1 MIDVTE
7 IEKRVDKAIA
17 APVPVNADLGG
28 VRLENLGQVMEFAKL
43 MSLSGVAVPKWLR
56 GNPGGCLA
64 ICSRALRWGM
74 DPFAVAEQSY
84 QAIGKGGI
92 EHLGFM
98 SQLIH
103 AVITAN
109 APLKGRLRSEIIG
122 TGDDRR
128 CKVWGTF
135 RGETKPHEYTSET
148 LGKKI
153 AAIGVNDKGELK
165 GSPLWRTD
173 PDVQL
178 TYSAVRQ
185 WCRLHSSET
194 ILGVYAPDELESE
207 PVDDVVSSLSQRL
220 RDAKMASVGARG
232 FDVAHVASVIEGEAT
247 QEAEDENKPRD
258 ESRRMDDQDRRDGVA
273 DQKGSDRGS
282 KKPEAP
288 RADVARQRAETKS
301 TAQGEIF
308 PRTPPRNPP
317 QEDRPDSPRGYVS
330 KPKIAK
336 TKGRRR

>member
-17 APVPVNADLGG
+17 APVPVNAELGG

-84 QAIGKGGI
+84 QAIGKGGV

-122 TGDDRR
+122 TGDERR

-153 AAIGVNDKGELK
+153 AAIGKNDKGDLK
-165 GSPLWRTD
+165 GSPLWITD

-194 ILGVYAPDELESE
+194 ILGVYAPDELESSE

-220 RDAKMASVGARG
+220 RDAKLASVGARG
-232 FDVAHVASVIEGEAT
+232 FDVAHVASVIEGEAN
-247 QEAEDENKPRD
+247 QEASDEHQPRD
-258 ESRRMDDQDRRDGVA
+258 EQQFPMDDPNQRDRVA
-273 DQKGSDRGS
+273 DQKGSDTGRQ
-282 KKPEAP
+282 KPEAP
-288 RADVARQRAETKS
+288 RKDAPGKPAAGAVQEKIRDKIAS
-301 TAQGEIF
+301 
-308 PRTPPRNPP
+308 NPDLFR
-317 QEDRPDSPRGYVS
+317 ES
-330 KPKIAK
+330 KPAPKV
-336 TKGRRR
+336 KGRRR